1 MWSKTLVRLSGVLIA
16 VTLVAAACG
25 STDTTSTAD
34 ATADTAVA
42 QLTNDEV
49 AEAAAADEAVAD
61 EVAVQD
67 DDSHADDD
75 SADSDD
81 DAEASHDDGD
91 SEESHSH
98 DDKDGIEVDASL
110 PIPAVEVELTE
121 TDIAGTFAV
130 AVSLDNFTI
139 TEENLNGEP
148 VDNEGH
154 LHLLVDGEKVER
166 FFSVDHQVVVPEGE
180 HLVEVELS
188 ANDHNALLLDGEPI
202 RAGLTVTG
210 AGEAPAGPAADDAAV
225 VLTAEFIDGSVALVG
240 EERIEVA
247 QGDLVALRVAS
258 DAIDEIHVHG
268 YDHFIDVGPGE
279 DTEFI
284 FTADIPGRFEIE
296 FEVSKA
302 FIAELVVS

>member
-75 SADSDD
+75 AADSDD

-210 AGEAPAGPAADDAAV
+210 AGEAPDAPVAAV
-225 VLTAEFIDGSVALVG
+225 TLVADFVDGSLELGGDDRVEVSQGDVVALQVS
-240 EERIEVA
+240 
-247 QGDLVALRVAS
+247 S
-258 DAIDEIHVHG
+258 DAIEEIHVHG

-279 DTEFI
+279 DVEFL

-296 FEVSKA
+296 FEVSHQ